1 VLLQE
6 LKKHIIH
13 YFPTLVDQKIL
24 VACSGGLDSMVLLY
38 MLHQLGFKVGV
49 AHCNFTLRKQE
60 SDEDQLFV
68 EKTSKQL
75 KIPVYTKIFDTKKYA
90 ITHGLSTQVAARE
103 LRYNWFH
110 TLADEH
116 HYDVIATGHHADDDL
131 ETFFINLSRGTGLRG
146 LTGIPEQNDRVIRP
160 LLPFSRAQIFQFG
173 KKEHLF
179 WREDSS
185 NAKRD
190 YVRNKLRLDVIPAFK
205 EINKTILQ
213 NFKQTQQHLKDSKSL
228 LEDYMILVSRVA
240 VTELDA
246 GFEIDILQLQELPHT
261 NSLLFELLYPFGFT
275 DFKAISNMLESESGK
290 KVLSKEYVLLKDR
303 NRLVVTEK
311 GRKRDETVYF
321 INKTQKKIDTPIV
334 LTLTPTNKVGNIDAT
349 TIYVDAAKLVYPLK
363 VRKWRE
369 GDVFQPFGMQGKKKL
384 TKFFKDEKLSLVAKE
399 NSWLL
404 ESGNSVVWLI
414 GLRADDRYKVSNTTQ
429 EIIKIEWNK

>member
-110 TLADEH
+110 TLADER

>member
-1 VLLQE
+1 MLLQE